1 MNFMSI
7 RPRKS
12 NLISYF
18 AFVFA
23 WILIQCMYASDPS
36 KPQKSGDN
44 EEQATQV
51 VYEIIDSESNLRQG
65 PGGGFKVIRKSQK
78 GETGI
83 CLEIKNGWKKLQLS
97 DGSIVWIHE
106 QNLKI
111 CKIDGKQKKLDE
123 KSNEALSEV
132 QKLDNEAEKL
142 YANCEYDKALA
153 LRERALAI
161 REKTLGALHPDVAK
175 NLLEIAGCY
184 LYKEEGLFEYDN
196 EANAKALPFKE
207 RALAIYQKALGDEHF
222 DTIEALRW
230 VHESYWHIGEYAKS
244 LSLLE
249 SLVAIKEK
257 KFGFDSDAVRF
268 EMGDLVDYYQ
278 DIHNYARALYFLE
291 RLEKIGG
298 PLGDWDPAYELKSK
312 ASLYSKMGDH
322 AKALTLLERAL
333 AISKKEHGLEGSP
346 SILNDLGHTYS
357 NMGDYAK
364 ALVLH
369 ERALAINEKEL
380 EPQHRG
386 TIENLRFVA
395 DTYSKMGEHNKA
407 LSLHERALEIAEKEF
422 GKNIDAEYFLCL
434 ADTYSAMGDFTKAHQ
449 LRVRALPYILFRYFY
464 DFSIKLPLKAKDLE
478 AIEKGGD
485 PDIAMKLLRI
495 ADSYLRIN
503 DYTECL
509 QIQESALAILEKVL
523 GVQHPNTATCLSGL
537 ANTYFKIGEYAKAL
551 PLQLRALEIRE
562 KVFGMQHPETA
573 NSLNDLANIYSML
586 GDYSK
591 ALPMQEQAFTIRE
604 KGLGLQHPKTA
615 ASLSCLADNYYRA
628 ENLNMSRMHASK
640 AIAGIHRQLQTILS
654 LDERTRLSW
663 QRENLS
669 YWYAC
674 VLRADPLAELSLR
687 WKGVVLDSLLEDRTL
702 TMAADKDPEGAALLD
717 EMRMLRG
724 KLAKVAIEK
733 DSDAEVASIEK
744 RIGQIQVSMAKRAHI
759 GGRVRSS
766 VDMTI
771 DAVVPALAEG
781 SLLVDFIRFSD
792 PKLKGDEAACYGAIM
807 TGGDA
812 SPRFV
817 RIDGAVAID
826 LAVDDL
832 RSAIV
837 QSNEKMVE
845 EKTAF
850 LSEKIWKPL
859 SAQIPQNTKQLII
872 CPEAK
877 LNFLSFSAL
886 LDQDGHFIAEK
897 YPIAYVGSARDLAR
911 KSSSKFSKNLAI
923 YAAPVFDAKGSH
935 AASKDNIA
943 MRSAEADV
951 FGAINL
957 PPLPGTEAE
966 AKTIQ
971 SIANDVAWS
980 VKVVTGHEAT
990 EASVR
995 ASKDHAVLHLA
1006 THGFYLNSFA
1016 LNAPADTRGMSVIGN
1031 TENVAKQDRGVDPMR
1046 ASGVALTGATQ
1057 TLKQWSQRKAPDSE
1071 TDGILTADEVASL
1084 NLDGTWLVT
1093 LSACETGVGEAR
1105 NGEGVFGLRRA
1116 FMMAGAENLL
1126 MTLWPVSDNTTAEIM
1141 ASFYKE
1147 ALSSR
1152 DAIGSLAKVQRDW
1165 LVKLRK
1171 EKGLLVAVRDAA
1183 PFAMVTM
1190 TAPTHPPVTFS
1201 TMNAPV
1207 KASK

>member
-1 MNFMSI
+1 
-7 RPRKS
+7 
-12 NLISYF
+12 
-18 AFVFA
+18 
-23 WILIQCMYASDPS
+23 MYASDPS

-83 CLEIKNGWKKLQLS
+83 CLEIKNGWKKLQVS
-97 DGSIVWIHE
+97 DGSIAWIHE

-123 KSNEALSEV
+123 KSNGALSEV

-175 NLLEIAGCY
+175 NLLEIAWCY
-184 LYKEEGLFEYDN
+184 LGEDDADN
-196 EANAKALPFKE
+196 KANAKALPLKE
-207 RALAIYQKALGDEHF
+207 RALAIYEKAHGHENF
-222 DTIEALRW
+222 DAIDALRG
-230 VHESYWHIGEYAKS
+230 VALSYWHVGEYAKS
-244 LSLLE
+244 LSLKERL
-249 SLVAIKEK
+249 LGFQEK
-257 KFGFDSDAVRF
+257 KYGLNSEVVRM
-268 EMGDLVDYYQ
+268 EMSELAHQYEY
-278 DIHNYARALYFLE
+278 IHNYTRALFYLE
-291 RLEKIGG
+291 LLEKNSGSDD
-298 PLGDWDPAYELKSK
+298 LNPAYKLQSI
-312 ASLYSKMGDH
+312 ANVYSKMGDY
-322 AKALTLLERAL
+322 AKALMFQERAL
-333 AISKKEHGLEGSP
+333 TISKKEHGPEGDP
-346 SILNDLGHTYS
+346 LILNDLGHSYS

-364 ALVLH
+364 ALLLH
-369 ERALAINEKEL
+369 ERALAINEKKL

-386 TIENLRFVA
+386 TQLHSETIENLRFVA
-395 DTYSKMGEHNKA
+395 DTYSKMGEHSKA

-422 GKNIDAEYFLCL
+422 GENIDSEYFLSL

-464 DFSIKLPLKAKDLE
+464 DFSITLPLKAKDLE
-478 AIEKGGD
+478 AIEKGGE
-485 PDIAMKLLRI
+485 PDTAMKLLRI
-495 ADSYLRIN
+495 ANSYLQIN
-503 DYTECL
+503 DYAKCL

-523 GVQHPNTATCLSGL
+523 GAQHPNTATSLSDL
-537 ANTYFKIGEYAKAL
+537 ANTYFKIGEYAKAQ

-562 KVFGMQHPETA
+562 KVLGMQHPETA
-573 NSLNDLANIYSML
+573 TSLNDLANIYSMI
-586 GDYSK
+586 GDYTK

-615 ASLSCLADNYYRA
+615 ASLMYLADNYYRA
-628 ENLNMSRMHASK
+628 ENLNMSRMYASK
-640 AIAGIHRQLQTILS
+640 AIAATHRQLQSILS
-654 LDERTRLSW
+654 LDEKARLSW
-663 QRENLS
+663 QKENLS

-771 DAVVPALAEG
+771 DAVVPALAQG

-859 SAQIPQNTKQLII
+859 SAQIPLDTKQLII

-877 LNFLSFSAL
+877 LNFLSISAL
-886 LDQDGHFIAEK
+886 LDQDGRFIAEK

-935 AASKDNIA
+935 SASKDNLTI
-943 MRSAEADV
+943 RSAEADV
-951 FGAINL
+951 FGAIYL

-980 VKVVTGHEAT
+980 TKVVTGHEAT
-990 EASVR
+990 EESVR

-1141 ASFYKE
+1141 ESFYKE
-1147 ALSSR
+1147 ALPSH